1 MIAGYENF
9 KRCDY
14 EAEFE
19 RLKELARKPHSG
31 LRRSD
36 PNYTG
41 VSYRVKSNCVICLED
56 GAIHR
61 ADGGPAVMEVSSENR
76 WVVEWIVNGQYHRDD
91 GPCYINEKNGI
102 SGWFIDGKH
111 HRDDGPAIVNP
122 NDDGDLYF
130 IHGTKCTKQAQ
141 ELYYMLKY
149 RKSCNS

>member
-1 MIAGYENF
+1 MNIDLSTLRKKEYEPVLDVY
-9 KRCDY
+9 RP
-14 EAEFE
+14 
-19 RLKELARKPHSG
+19 LSKEWLEEQVKW
-31 LRRSD
+31 
-36 PNYTG
+36 
-41 VSYRVKSNCVICLED
+41 YREYAYYSNCVICLED

-76 WVVEWIVNGQYHRDD
+76 WVVEWVVNGQYHRDD